1 MKLEELYKRLI
12 EDDFKDPATGNL
24 FFPVYLY
31 LYPPQQEFEMRKEIG
46 ELGTRISKPN
56 EFLKAT
62 ILDIFDL
69 FTEFLEQT
77 AYGKK
82 MNLLE
87 FHLHHTLQRQLH
99 QSLRRNQCL
108 FHHLLRYLIC

>member
-1 MKLEELYKRLI
+1 MQMNLELLYKRLI

-31 LYPPQQEFEMRKEIG
+31 LYPPEKEFEMRKEV
-46 ELGTRISKPN
+46 EDLGKRIAKPN
-56 EFLKAT
+56 EFLKAS

-69 FTEFLEQT
+69 FIEYLEKT
-77 AYGKK
+77 PFGKK

-87 FHLHHTLQRQLH
+87 H
-99 QSLRRNQCL
+99 
-108 FHHLLRYLIC
+108 